1 MKVKCLLSLILVVGL
16 LGAGVV
22 PTYALP
28 NSVKILSQE
37 EIKGL
42 SDENLKTAYVD
53 ALIELE
59 AETVFYQRSGFL
71 QKDLN
76 DYRNLIRYR
85 VNLMYELQN
94 RKIEVPAINPK

>member
-1 MKVKCLLSLILVVGL
+1 MRLKVLLVLVLMGGL
-16 LGAGVV
+16 SGARIV
-22 PTYALP
+22 PAYALP
-28 NSVKILSQE
+28 NSIKILNQQ

-42 SDENLKTAYVD
+42 SDEDLKKAYID

-76 DYRNLIRYR
+76 DYRDLIRYR
-85 VNLMYELQN
+85 VNLMFELQN
-94 RKIEVPAINPK
+94 RKLDVPTINPK